1 MTTNITSDALKVA
14 KSNPYTGTSQEIAN
28 VCISIAKTFNN
39 VSAQEFA
46 LYKEKI
52 EISPKIF
59 SKLKVIGQTLLKID
73 KGTLR
78 DVIQQFPESYSA
90 IHTLCSLELDDLLKA
105 IKNKDITPSM
115 SVREASTFTQ
125 QIRFPTSTTPDGEK
139 GKWGYKQQNLFSIVR
154 PENTPMSREVMK
166 NLEND
171 LRKVCL
177 EYGTQLQTSNP
188 SGTTT
193 LRQQEREQRGNFWKR
208 IIYKMC
214 DERWFK
220 INIEA
225 PLRKEFNIK
234 THEEL
239 HDLPLR
245 SWRSI
250 TIKSMGSKEDWEDIY
265 GQQYVAKLQ
274 MLSEFTEDIGQ
285 RYNYR
290 KRLGQLFDERS
301 DLEIWNNL
309 QLKEGGFIK

>member
-1 MTTNITSDALKVA
+1 
-14 KSNPYTGTSQEIAN
+14 
-28 VCISIAKTFNN
+28 
-39 VSAQEFA
+39 
-46 LYKEKI
+46 
-52 EISPKIF
+52 
-59 SKLKVIGQTLLKID
+59 
-73 KGTLR
+73 
-78 DVIQQFPESYSA
+78 
-90 IHTLCSLELDDLLKA
+90 
-105 IKNKDITPSM
+105 
-115 SVREASTFTQ
+115 
-125 QIRFPTSTTPDGEK
+125 
-139 GKWGYKQQNLFSIVR
+139 
-154 PENTPMSREVMK
+154 
-166 NLEND
+166 
-171 LRKVCL
+171 
-177 EYGTQLQTSNP
+177 
-188 SGTTT
+188 
-193 LRQQEREQRGNFWKR
+193 
-208 IIYKMC
+208 MC

-265 GQQYVAKLQ
+265 GQLYVAKLQ